1 MYIVIKVKN
10 KRGKIRMDKNV
21 EILHTHTHT
30 HTHTGTLAKNI
41 KNILIY
47 IKDRNICS
55 ILTNIV
61 SVPNFAVFC
70 FCLKHKVRI

>member
-21 EILHTHTHT
+21 EILL

-41 KNILIY
+41 KKYFNIYQRQEYL
-47 IKDRNICS
+47 
-55 ILTNIV
+55 
-61 SVPNFAVFC
+61 
-70 FCLKHKVRI
+70 

>member
-21 EILHTHTHT
+21 EILLHT

-61 SVPNFAVFC
+61 SIPNFAVFC
-70 FCLKHKVRI
+70 FYLKHKVRI

>member
-30 HTHTGTLAKNI
+30 GTLAKNI
-41 KNILIY
+41 KKYFNIYQRQEYL
-47 IKDRNICS
+47 
-55 ILTNIV
+55 
-61 SVPNFAVFC
+61 
-70 FCLKHKVRI
+70 

>member
-21 EILHTHTHT
+21 EILL